1 MTELAHPDDQ
11 HQSVESVEEYRSAIT
26 DWAKDAYQANRV
38 AQSLANTT
46 FVPASMRG
54 KPAEITAA
62 ILTGQEIGLS
72 PMSALRSID
81 IIQGTPAMQAHALRG
96 LVQSQGH
103 EVWIEDATD
112 TRVIVAGKR
121 KGSTIT
127 QRTEWSIDRA
137 RQLGLLGKDNWK
149 KQPRAML
156 IARATAELCRLIASD
171 VLLGL
176 PYSSEELSD
185 ESNAQE
191 SAESATSP
199 KVRRTVKRASA
210 PAEEPAL
217 GEGPAPTE
225 DPAAGLTPVEP
236 SDEPAVAEPGFES

>member
-1 MTELAHPDDQ
+1 M
-11 HQSVESVEEYRSAIT
+11 
-26 DWAKDAYQANRV
+26 
-38 AQSLANTT
+38 
-46 FVPASMRG
+46 
-54 KPAEITAA
+54 
-62 ILTGQEIGLS
+62 S

-81 IIQGTPAMQAHALRG
+81 VIQGTPAMRAHAIRG

-121 KGSTIT
+121 KGSSIT

-137 RQLGLLGKDNWK
+137 KQLGLMGKDNWK

-156 IARATAELCRLIASD
+156 IARATSELCRLIASD

-185 ESNAQE
+185 DLPADQGDAGEA
-191 SAESATSP
+191 P
-199 KVRRTVKRASA
+199 KSRKRVARRASV
-210 PAEEPAL
+210 PTEEPSV
-217 GEGPAPTE
+217 EETSEPDPV
-225 DPAAGLTPVEP
+225 DPAAAH
-236 SDEPAVAEPGFES
+236 DEPGFE

>member
-1 MTELAHPDDQ
+1 M
-11 HQSVESVEEYRSAIT
+11 
-26 DWAKDAYQANRV
+26 DWANDAHHANRV

-46 FVPASMRG
+46 FVPQSMRG

-62 ILTGQEIGLS
+62 ILTGQEIGLVADVGAAVDRCHS
-72 PMSALRSID
+72 
-81 IIQGTPAMQAHALRG
+81 GTPAMRAHAIRG

-121 KGSTIT
+121 KGSSIT

-137 RQLGLLGKDNWK
+137 KQLGLMGEDNWK

-156 IARATAELCRLIASD
+156 IARATSELCRLIASD

-185 ESNAQE
+185 DLPADQGDAGEA
-191 SAESATSP
+191 P
-199 KVRRTVKRASA
+199 KSRKRVARRASV
-210 PAEEPAL
+210 PTEEPSV
-217 GEGPAPTE
+217 EETSEPDPV
-225 DPAAGLTPVEP
+225 DPAAAH
-236 SDEPAVAEPGFES
+236 DEPGFE